1 MTFTLTFAWWQVPLA
16 LAVVVFLLGMLAAH
30 MSERADS
37 SPYNFVPAFIG
48 SCTLL
53 ATVALLFGALCAW
66 LAGR

>member
-16 LAVVVFLLGMLAAH
+16 LAVLVFLLGMLAAFR
-30 MSERADS
+30 SERADS

-48 SCTLL
+48 YGTLL
-53 ATVALLFGALCAW
+53 VTVALLLGALCAW